1 MVGEDQHRT
10 FAVEEAHPVRWT
22 IEEQGQALLQLYRCA
37 MECMGKAEGLIRSGD
52 VVAKTEQLLHA
63 QRIVLQLA
71 DALDPDPASPEAVTL
86 AANLERLYLYIH
98 RRLVRANNLLDPA
111 AVREARRLMATL
123 YPAWEQA
130 VAATRAMAAA
140 PVLV

>member
-1 MVGEDQHRT
+1 MVGEDRNSTSATQGMET
-10 FAVEEAHPVRWT
+10 YPGRWT
-22 IEEQGQALLQLYRCA
+22 IVEQGQALLQLYRRA
-37 MECMGKAEGLIRSGD
+37 MECMGKAECLIRSGE

-71 DALDPDPASPEAVTL
+71 DALDPDPASPEGVAM

-98 RRLVRANNLLDPA
+98 RRLVRANNALDSE

-123 YPAWEQA
+123 YPAWERA
-130 VAATRAMAAA
+130 VAATREVVVA
-140 PVLV
+140 PV

>member
-1 MVGEDQHRT
+1 MVGEHQYRT
-10 FAVEEAHPVRWT
+10 LVVTEADPVRWT
-22 IEEQGQALLQLYRCA
+22 IAEQGQALLQLYRCA

-130 VAATRAMAAA
+130 VAATGGIAAV
-140 PVLV
+140 PVPA